1 MSYKVEIGK
10 NIVSLRKLKPIS
22 QEQLALGSEMS
33 VSYLRAIE
41 HGRANPTLDAL
52 SRLAATLNVPLATF
66 FVLSWEEPEILAAM
80 HPLKPTRQ
88 LRPNALFQENP

>member
-52 SRLAATLNVPLATF
+52 SRLEMPAGVY
-66 FVLSWEEPEILAAM
+66 IDIKM
-80 HPLKPTRQ
+80 KQ
-88 LRPNALFQENP
+88 K

>member
-10 NIVSLRKLKPIS
+10 NIVSLRKLKQIS

-33 VSYLRAIE
+33 ISYLRAIE

-52 SRLAATLNVPLATF
+52 SRLAATLDVPLATF

-80 HPLKPTRQ
+80 HPLNGNSESPAMYKGVV
-88 LRPNALFQENP
+88 